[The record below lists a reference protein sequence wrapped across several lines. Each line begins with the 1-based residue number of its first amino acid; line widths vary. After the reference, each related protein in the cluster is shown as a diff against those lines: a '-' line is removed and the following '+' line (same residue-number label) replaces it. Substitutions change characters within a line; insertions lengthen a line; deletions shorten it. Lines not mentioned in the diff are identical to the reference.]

1 MYSRIEYCSNCKIG
15 HKIRSLLS
23 KYLQNSY
30 KLEKACHIATS
41 GRPGQVTKF
50 LVFLDRNHHN
60 WSAYVDSGKTEMI
73 TAKLPLSSSRIPIG
87 AGLKVICTLSYFAD
101 KINVYGWDFYLDS
114 SPEYMSTWEAF
125 LNLYKI
131 KLDIYRSKTHFE
143 CAIIN
148 YYYGYHLSKLPNI
161 NNYGYLG
168 KLDMHERLIRKIER
182 VLFN

>member
-50 LVFLDRNHHN
+50 LVFLDRNHQN

-73 TAKLPLSSSRIPIG
+73 TANGIFKGLYVPSGQHIIHLQYSDPLMSG
-87 AGLKVICTLSYFAD
+87 AIFLQSFSIIMGLLLLVTLF
-101 KINVYGWDFYLDS
+101 F
-114 SPEYMSTWEAF
+114 
-125 LNLYKI
+125 
-131 KLDIYRSKTHFE
+131 R
-143 CAIIN
+143 
-148 YYYGYHLSKLPNI
+148 
-161 NNYGYLG
+161 
-168 KLDMHERLIRKIER
+168 
-182 VLFN
+182 FN